1 MNQYTSPFFDL
12 YPEFA
17 EEFAYIQFFTII
29 VTAVLSNLLT
39 GIICDWLERSYFFA
53 KPFMCILK
61 AICGVIFCLVIFSV
75 QKHFYVCVTG
85 LFFDYL
91 FSKGWQPIAISL
103 LRAVVDS

>member
-1 MNQYTSPFFDL
+1 MSQFTAPYFDI
-12 YPEFA
+12 YPEHAEKFA
-17 EEFAYIQFFTII
+17 VIQFFTII

-61 AICGVIFCLVIFSV
+61 ALSGAICCLVIFTV
-75 QKHFYVCVTG
+75 QRNFYVAVTG